1 MNKKRLRKH
10 LITAGIYLISFFL
23 LIILAFKLTP
33 WPSALFIRYV
43 FNKEGKKVN
52 ERLKKYVPDGVT
64 TINNEQ
70 YIDGDSD
77 AKLDVYFP
85 SPLSNNQQLFPVIV
99 WVHGGGWIAGS
110 KDQMSNYCKI
120 LASKGF
126 CIVALDYSLA
136 PGSTYPTPV
145 IQTNKALEYINKHSK
160 RFHADTT
167 SFVLAGDSGGAH
179 IVAQTAN
186 IITAPSYAKLVGI
199 TPFIRKSQLSG
210 LILYCGPYD
219 AQFVDQKGNAGIFLE
234 TVLWSYSGKKDYNSV
249 PGFKA
254 ASVIHYLTKDFPS
267 SFISA
272 GNGDPLLPHSQA
284 LVAKLNSLNVQVDS
298 LFFKK
303 DHSPSLP
310 HEYQFNL
317 DTPEGMLALKNS
329 VSFLKRIT
337 DKKH

>member
-1 MNKKRLRKH
+1 MNKKRLRKYI
-10 LITAGIYLISFFL
+10 ITAGIYLISFFL
-23 LIILAFKLTP
+23 LTLLAFKLTP
-33 WPSALFIRYV
+33 WPSALFIRYI

-52 ERLKKYVPDGVT
+52 EQLKKHVPDGVT
-64 TINNEQ
+64 TISNEQ
-70 YIDGDSD
+70 YINADSD

-85 SPLSNNQQLFPVIV
+85 SSLSNTQKLLPVIL

-110 KDQMSNYCKI
+110 KEQMSSYCKI

-126 CIVALDYSLA
+126 CVVAIDYSLA
-136 PGSTYPTPV
+136 PGTTYPRPV
-145 IQTNKALEYINKHSK
+145 VQTNKALEYINKHSQ

-167 SFVLAGDSGGAH
+167 RFVLAGDSGGAH

-186 IITAPSYAKLVGI
+186 IITAPSYAKLVEVSPGI
-199 TPFIRKSQLSG
+199 RNSQLSG

-219 AQFVDQKGNAGIFLE
+219 AEFVDQKGEAGIFLE

-284 LVAKLNSLNVQVDS
+284 LVAKLNSLNVKVDTQ
-298 LFFKK
+298 FFRK

-317 DTPEGMLALKNS
+317 DTSEGMLALENS

-337 DKKH
+337 NENP